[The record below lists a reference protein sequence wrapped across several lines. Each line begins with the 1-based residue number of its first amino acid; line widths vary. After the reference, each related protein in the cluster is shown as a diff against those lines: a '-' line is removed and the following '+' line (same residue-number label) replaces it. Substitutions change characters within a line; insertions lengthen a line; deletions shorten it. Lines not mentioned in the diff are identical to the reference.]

1 MYRELRRLR
10 NNLLVSGMG
19 VIAFTAWGAVKTF
32 LLLFFTG
39 EGRETMQE
47 VSVVKYG
54 ITLLISV
61 LSVSVLV
68 TAALNLYVGFSAIS
82 EGKGKK
88 RMNIYVAV
96 AVFLTA
102 VRLIGVIGDIFYPQ
116 DKAFTVMDKLATIIV
131 DTTSFIMMADLTL
144 SAIRLRRLFP
154 TVSKRRS

>member
-1 MYRELRRLR
+1 
-10 NNLLVSGMG
+10 MG

-82 EGKGKK
+82 EGKGRK

-102 VRLIGVIGDIFYPQ
+102 VRFIGVIGDIFYPQ
-116 DKAFTVMDKLATIIV
+116 DRAFTVMDKLATIIV

>member
-1 MYRELRRLR
+1 
-10 NNLLVSGMG
+10 MG

-82 EGKGKK
+82 EGKGRK

-102 VRLIGVIGDIFYPQ
+102 VRFIGVIGDIFYPQ